1 MNQPAEDGSIK
12 YEIDNDNMEEMGQAL
27 FHLVR
32 GLYKKTL
39 APWQEFRAAALRGSA
54 SPVTGAWRYTQIYIS
69 DSNEDFNLTPAR
81 AIIVSENPQNETL
94 TLTYVIN
101 DEDHVTYPPQ
111 WTSYYDYHKFVAEI
125 AVFLVKGRSFQ
136 EEKELEA
143 RQGNVIE
150 LFG

>member
-1 MNQPAEDGSIK
+1 MLPLTVDGTIK
-12 YEIDNDNMEEMGQAL
+12 YEIDNSHNEELGQAL
-27 FHLVR
+27 FHLTR
-32 GLYKKTL
+32 CLYGKSL
-39 APWQEFRAAALRGSA
+39 EENQEFRGAALQS
-54 SPVTGAWRYTQIYIS
+54 SESQVTGTWRYTQIYIS
-69 DSNEDFNLTPAR
+69 EQDEDFNMTPKR
-81 AIIVSENPQNETL
+81 AIIVSENAQNETL

-111 WTSYYDYHKFVAEI
+111 WASFYDYHKLLVEI

-143 RQGNVIE
+143 RDGNVIE